1 MAWKGRDPIIAGVH
15 TGLGIP
21 HKDMCPL
28 IKTYSKFSGQKSLL
42 KNLKFSSK
50 RLVDEANPALEM
62 MIQRET
68 MIMLAMWQDIVEFLR
83 KADSY

>member
-1 MAWKGRDPIIAGVH
+1 MAWKGRDAIIAGVH

-42 KNLKFSSK
+42 KTLKFSSK

>member
-1 MAWKGRDPIIAGVH
+1 MAWKGRDAIIAGA
-15 TGLGIP
+15 GIP

-28 IKTYSKFSGQKSLL
+28 IKTYSKVSGQKSLL
-42 KNLKFSSK
+42 KTLKFSSK

>member
-1 MAWKGRDPIIAGVH
+1 MAWKGRDEIIAGA
-15 TGLGIP
+15 GIP

-28 IKTYSKFSGQKSLL
+28 IKTYSKFSGKKSLL
-42 KNLKFSSK
+42 KTLKFSSK
-50 RLVDEANPALEM
+50 RLVDEANPTLEM

-83 KADSY
+83 KAESY

>member
-83 KADSY
+83 KANSY

>member
-1 MAWKGRDPIIAGVH
+1 MAWKGRDAIIA
-15 TGLGIP
+15 GLGIP

-42 KNLKFSSK
+42 KTLKFSSK

>member
-1 MAWKGRDPIIAGVH
+1 MAWKGRDEIIAGA
-15 TGLGIP
+15 GIP

-42 KNLKFSSK
+42 KTLKFSSK

-62 MIQRET
+62 MIHET

-83 KADSY
+83 KANSY

>member
-1 MAWKGRDPIIAGVH
+1 MAWKGRDEIVAGA
-15 TGLGIP
+15 GIP

-42 KNLKFSSK
+42 KTLKFSSK
-50 RLVDEANPALEM
+50 RLVDEANPALDM

>member
-1 MAWKGRDPIIAGVH
+1 MAWKGRDAIIAGVH

-42 KNLKFSSK
+42 KTLKFSSK
-50 RLVDEANPALEM
+50 RPVDEAKPALEM